1 MNFKQNNKYF
11 NIAKYTFI
19 VIALS
24 IVFYLLMSRFK
35 GVVSQLKM
43 IASIFTPIII
53 GFIMAYLFNFLL
65 IFFESNFFKKI
76 NIKKATRRFLAL
88 VLTYLSILLMFL
100 LFLQFILP
108 QLFSSIVGLVNEI
121 PGQAKEISDLLIDF
135 SKNLKFSSDIN
146 NIIMEKFN
154 DFTNYI
160 IIFASNLIPK
170 IGNLTK
176 IIFSRISNIIL
187 GLIISIYI
195 LIDKETFGAQS
206 RKIIS
211 AILPEKGRSKTIEL
225 FSRANTIFGNFLSG
239 KILDSFIVGVLTF
252 IVLTL
257 FKMPYTILVSFI
269 IGVSNII
276 PFFGPFIGAIP
287 AFFIILFI
295 STNKA
300 FLFLIIIFVIQQID
314 GNIIGPK
321 ILGSSLGI
329 SPFWILVSLL
339 ISGKIFGFF
348 GLVIGVPLFVFI
360 YSIVKDIVEIILE
373 KKGLPV
379 ETKAYIKKE

>member
-1 MNFKQNNKYF
+1 MKFKQNNKYF
-11 NIAKYTFI
+11 NIAKYAFI

-35 GVVSQLKM
+35 GVINQIKIIS
-43 IASIFTPIII
+43 SIFTPIII

-65 IFFESNFFKKI
+65 VFFESKFIKSI
-76 NIKKATRRFLAL
+76 NVQKGTRRFLAL
-88 VLTYLSILLMFL
+88 ILTYLSILLLFL

-121 PGQAKEISDLLIDF
+121 PGQAKEISNMLIDL
-135 SKNLKFSSDIN
+135 SKNLKFSNDIN

-154 DFTNYI
+154 DLTNYI
-160 IIFASNLIPK
+160 ITFASNLIPK

-239 KILDSFIVGVLTF
+239 KILDSFIVGVITF

-339 ISGKIFGFF
+339 ISGKIFVF
-348 GLVIGVPLFVFI
+348 LV
-360 YSIVKDIVEIILE
+360 
-373 KKGLPV
+373 
-379 ETKAYIKKE
+379 